1 MPKAPNYRVR
11 TMRSGAWASRATE
24 RQFRALH
31 ENASPHARPTRPT
44 RAHYLGYI
52 IRVVAH
58 GRCYAGGMFWG
69 AIHPEMGRRN
79 GALCTLPDFPMR
91 LSHEPGLWIQYI
103 ININMEMSGRPLLGT
118 SEQRRVLGT
127 SDQITPPHT
136 HTRTLR
142 CTARSSTGF
151 LLDCGAPTSMMHLR
165 TKPGVI
171 PSFLTVLR
179 AEPRCRRTENRFIET
194 RRNETDSYRK
204 WEQGGPWWMCK
215 GAWVKGTKTQVAAR
229 PKLRNWEDRF

>member
-1 MPKAPNYRVR
+1 MPREKLLLC
-11 TMRSGAWASRATE
+11 
-24 RQFRALH
+24 AL
-31 ENASPHARPTRPT
+31 RDT
-44 RAHYLGYI
+44 
-52 IRVVAH
+52 VAA
-58 GRCYAGGMFWG
+58 GRW
-69 AIHPEMGRRN
+69 
-79 GALCTLPDFPMR
+79 
-91 LSHEPGLWIQYI
+91 
-103 ININMEMSGRPLLGT
+103 SGRQTIRTGAARCFESFGHRAPLGRPPNCIPCPEL
-118 SEQRRVLGT
+118 SLRRPASSRPNSFQEIKSYSHT
-127 SDQITPPHT
+127 DQMTPPHT
-136 HTRTLR
+136 HHCTLR

-229 PKLRNWEDRF
+229 PKP

>member
-1 MPKAPNYRVR
+1 MCGHPARL
-11 TMRSGAWASRATE
+11 RAFSCITA
-24 RQFRALH
+24 FCYPYPYATT
-31 ENASPHARPTRPT
+31 PHARALFRI
-44 RAHYLGYI
+44 HYEGCQVWSGLCWG
-52 IRVVAH
+52 H
-58 GRCYAGGMFWG
+58 FGGG

-79 GALCTLPDFPMR
+79 GALHPPRVSGPLQLRTLGFGYV
-91 LSHEPGLWIQYI
+91 LSMHMG
-103 ININMEMSGRPLLGT
+103 MSGRPFPRT

-127 SDQITPPHT
+127 SDQMTPPHT

-179 AEPRCRRTENRFIET
+179 AEPICRRTENRFIET
-194 RRNETDSYRK
+194 RRNEADSY
-204 WEQGGPWWMCK
+204 
-215 GAWVKGTKTQVAAR
+215 
-229 PKLRNWEDRF
+229 

>member
-1 MPKAPNYRVR
+1 MV
-11 TMRSGAWASRATE
+11 GLCWG
-24 RQFRALH
+24 H
-31 ENASPHARPTRPT
+31 
-44 RAHYLGYI
+44 
-52 IRVVAH
+52 V
-58 GRCYAGGMFWG
+58 FWG
-69 AIHPEMGRRN
+69 LYTPRWGVEMGRS
-79 GALCTLPDFPMR
+79 APFSTFPCVWATS
-91 LSHEPGLWIQYI
+91 LGFGYIPG
-103 ININMEMSGRPLLGT
+103 INIHMSGRPLLGT

-127 SDQITPPHT
+127 SEQMTPPHT
-136 HTRTLR
+136 HHCTLR

-179 AEPRCRRTENRFIET
+179 AEPRCRRPENRFIET

-215 GAWVKGTKTQVAAR
+215 GVWVKGTKTQVAAR
-229 PKLRNWEDRF
+229 PKPRKSEDRF

>member
-1 MPKAPNYRVR
+1 MLP
-11 TMRSGAWASRATE
+11 
-24 RQFRALH
+24 
-31 ENASPHARPTRPT
+31 RPT

-52 IRVVAH
+52 MRVVRY
-58 GRCYAGGMFWG
+58 GRGYAGGILGG

-79 GALCTLPDFPMR
+79 GALHPPRVSGPLQLRTLGFGYV
-91 LSHEPGLWIQYI
+91 LSMHMG
-103 ININMEMSGRPLLGT
+103 MSGRPFPRT
-118 SEQRRVLGT
+118 SEQQRVLGT
-127 SDQITPPHT
+127 SDQMTPPHT

-204 WEQGGPWWMCK
+204 WEQGGP
-215 GAWVKGTKTQVAAR
+215 
-229 PKLRNWEDRF
+229 

>member
-1 MPKAPNYRVR
+1 M
-11 TMRSGAWASRATE
+11 
-24 RQFRALH
+24 
-31 ENASPHARPTRPT
+31 
-44 RAHYLGYI
+44 
-52 IRVVAH
+52 RVVRY
-58 GRCYAGGMFWG
+58 GRGYAGGILGG

-79 GALCTLPDFPMR
+79 GALHPPRVSGPLQLRTLGFGYV
-91 LSHEPGLWIQYI
+91 LSMHMG
-103 ININMEMSGRPLLGT
+103 MSGRPFPRT

-127 SDQITPPHT
+127 SDQMTPPHT
-136 HTRTLR
+136 HHRTLR
-142 CTARSSTGF
+142 CTEPINTG
-151 LLDCGAPTSMMHLR
+151 LVLDCGAPTCMMHLK

-215 GAWVKGTKTQVAAR
+215 GVWVKGTKTHEAAR
-229 PKLRNWEDRF
+229 PKPRKSEDRF

>member
-1 MPKAPNYRVR
+1 MCIARKCLSPR
-11 TMRSGAWASRATE
+11 TPHA
-24 RQFRALH
+24 
-31 ENASPHARPTRPT
+31 PHARALFRI
-44 RAHYLGYI
+44 HYKGCRVWSRLCWGHVWGGYTP
-52 IRVVAH
+52 RDGASK
-58 GRCYAGGMFWG
+58 WG
-69 AIHPEMGRRN
+69 ALHPPRVSGPLQLRTLGFGYVLSMHMG
-79 GALCTLPDFPMR
+79 
-91 LSHEPGLWIQYI
+91 
-103 ININMEMSGRPLLGT
+103 MSGRPFPRT

-127 SDQITPPHT
+127 SDQMTPPHT
-136 HTRTLR
+136 HHCTLR

-204 WEQGGPWWMCK
+204 WEQGGP
-215 GAWVKGTKTQVAAR
+215 
-229 PKLRNWEDRF
+229 

>member
-1 MPKAPNYRVR
+1 LRSRESEPDFGPPLPIPNYEHEFYRVAR
-11 TMRSGAWASRATE
+11 GVWFVCYFKRCGPTTPNSHSRPQSLFWSKGGLFLFNARKFHSVNSPSTFLWRSV
-24 RQFRALH
+24 
-31 ENASPHARPTRPT
+31 PRP
-44 RAHYLGYI
+44 
-52 IRVVAH
+52 
-58 GRCYAGGMFWG
+58 
-69 AIHPEMGRRN
+69 
-79 GALCTLPDFPMR
+79 
-91 LSHEPGLWIQYI
+91 PG
-103 ININMEMSGRPLLGT
+103 INIDMSGRPLLGT
-118 SEQRRVLGT
+118 YEQRRVLGT
-127 SDQITPPHT
+127 SDQMTPPHT

-204 WEQGGPWWMCK
+204 WEQGGP
-215 GAWVKGTKTQVAAR
+215 
-229 PKLRNWEDRF
+229 